1 MVHAGPALH
10 EYTIPSRGGGAVRL
24 GGGYTQLWFT
34 ETDANR
40 IARLDTDGT
49 ITEYPVASPASR
61 PLAISRESHGDFWV
75 AFTQPGTN
83 QVGVVFAGI
92 LTEYDIPTPA
102 SDPRGIAQS
111 GPIYFTEFEG
121 DRIGELRPWANFPMR
136 EIALPPG
143 SGPLGITPGPDA
155 GAGNELWFTE
165 YRANKIGRFAP
176 DLGRGRIIE
185 YSIPTPDSGPTS
197 IVADDY
203 SPDGDVW
210 FLESKADRIGR
221 VDTHGDFDEYDL
233 PIAGGGPEE
242 LLAAPDGIWIS
253 LRKAGKLARRSWSGE
268 FRVFDLQEGS
278 APAGLG
284 YSVYEP
290 DLRYALTSIWY
301 VDAARGSIGRLS
313 DNAVFAPGAGYGLKF
328 DTEFQIAG
336 VDGRPPR
343 TRVGLEPPS
352 VCPGWCPDPATVV
365 DTSTGETVRIYASG
379 VPFSDWGGVFR
390 VTEDSNAGVGDL
402 PSASAWIL
410 DAQAGRVSLPLV
422 DYWTAADALRGAGR
436 LDRPPILRFPAARD
450 AEARTRLEL
459 DVLDRETTSPLSFVI
474 EAVDADGEV
483 VAAKRTEPGWGDLFV
498 FDDVLSDLGVD
509 AFAGEIH
516 VTFEPAGTVLWGVV
530 RISDGNG
537 RLEIS
542 GPSVSFADPRPVRP
556 KPRGVER

>member
-1 MVHAGPALH
+1 
-10 EYTIPSRGGGAVRL
+10 
-24 GGGYTQLWFT
+24 
-34 ETDANR
+34 
-40 IARLDTDGT
+40 
-49 ITEYPVASPASR
+49 
-61 PLAISRESHGDFWV
+61 
-75 AFTQPGTN
+75 
-83 QVGVVFAGI
+83 
-92 LTEYDIPTPA
+92 
-102 SDPRGIAQS
+102 
-111 GPIYFTEFEG
+111 
-121 DRIGELRPWANFPMR
+121 
-136 EIALPPG
+136 
-143 SGPLGITPGPDA
+143 
-155 GAGNELWFTE
+155 
-165 YRANKIGRFAP
+165 
-176 DLGRGRIIE
+176 
-185 YSIPTPDSGPTS
+185 
-197 IVADDY
+197 
-203 SPDGDVW
+203 
-210 FLESKADRIGR
+210 
-221 VDTHGDFDEYDL
+221 
-233 PIAGGGPEE
+233 
-242 LLAAPDGIWIS
+242 
-253 LRKAGKLARRSWSGE
+253 
-268 FRVFDLQEGS
+268 
-278 APAGLG
+278 
-284 YSVYEP
+284 
-290 DLRYALTSIWY
+290 
-301 VDAARGSIGRLS
+301 
-313 DNAVFAPGAGYGLKF
+313 
-328 DTEFQIAG
+328 
-336 VDGRPPR
+336 
-343 TRVGLEPPS
+343 VGLEPPS